1 MHGQKRNN
9 LFLIVYISLAVLLL
23 VALIFY
29 AFSEQVPTPETY
41 TAHPQVEAYQVEVI
55 VKEVHTASRVLVV
68 DYKDTEN
75 MIVGLL
81 PEGKIL
87 NSEGEEIDLLQLQK
101 GDVVILEVKFI
112 GTNSILVDEIRVNE

>member
-23 VALIFY
+23 VALLFY
-29 AFSEQVPTPETY
+29 AFFEQVPTPEVY
-41 TAHPQVEAYQVEVI
+41 TAHPQVEAYHVEVI
-55 VKEVHTASRVLVV
+55 IKEVHTESRVLVV
-68 DYKDTEN
+68 DYKDSKN

-87 NSEGEEIDLLQLQK
+87 NSKGEKIDLLQIQK
-101 GDVVILEVKFI
+101 GDTVNLEVKFI